1 MESSHQGSVTSD
13 TSEHQHHHPISGLLL
28 VLPPLSPLVPPG
40 EDAEDTD
47 GDDDASQ
54 EGEAQPHSEE
64 YPGLGLD
71 HHQAIRSVAS
81 ISDTQCLP
89 PYI

>member
-1 MESSHQGSVTSD
+1 MVPAGPRHYKDFLAEYT
-13 TSEHQHHHPISGLLL
+13 PMLLL

-47 GDDDASQ
+47 GDDDADQ
-54 EGEAQPHSEE
+54 EGETQPHCEE

-71 HHQAIRSVAS
+71 HHQTMRSVPSLYLLIS
-81 ISDTQCLP
+81 I
-89 PYI
+89 

>member
-1 MESSHQGSVTSD
+1 MESSNQGSVTSD
-13 TSEHQHHHPISGLLL
+13 TSEHQHQYPSSGPLL

-47 GDDDASQ
+47 GDDDAGQ

-71 HHQAIRSVAS
+71 HRQTIRSVHLL
-81 ISDTQCLP
+81 ISDIT
-89 PYI
+89 

>member
-1 MESSHQGSVTSD
+1 MY
-13 TSEHQHHHPISGLLL
+13 PLL

-40 EDAEDTD
+40 EDAEDAD
-47 GDDDASQ
+47 GDDDAGQ

-71 HHQAIRSVAS
+71 HHQTNSDHKPSAQSPLSRILSYYLV
-81 ISDTQCLP
+81 ISDIL
-89 PYI
+89 IIG